1 MLTRDQNIELNSF
14 LNRLQ
19 GKIVRVEVSSRLNVG
34 FRMSFSVKVEK
45 QGDNYS
51 FASKDGGVSIFFN
64 PNEAEGFSSDSNS
77 VSLLYGDNLISVRFA
92 RTR

>member
-1 MLTRDQNIELNSF
+1 MLTKDQNIELNSF

-19 GKIVRVEVSSRLNVG
+19 GKTVRVEVSSRLNVG
-34 FRMSFSVKVEK
+34 FRMSFAVKLEK
-45 QGDNYS
+45 QGDSYS
-51 FASKDGGVSIFFN
+51 FVSKEGSVSVFFN
-64 PNEAEGFSSDSNS
+64 PNEAEGFSADSES